1 MSKVAIITDS
11 TAYLPDDI
19 LEELKIT
26 VVPQVL
32 IWGGEEFMDG
42 VDIKPD
48 EFYTRLSK
56 ATVMPSTSQVTP
68 QSFIDAIKPLH
79 EQGYETLSILL
90 SDDLSGTIKSAIQ
103 AKDLLPEDAVIEIFD
118 SRTTAMALGFQVL
131 MVARAAAEGASM
143 RECLALAEQARDR
156 TGVVFA
162 VDTLEFLH
170 RGGRI
175 GTGSKF
181 LGTALNIK
189 PILEVTG
196 GKVEGIEKVRTRKK
210 SLNRLVELLDERIK
224 GRQPVRLATLHAN
237 AEEDAQ
243 QCLNMAI
250 ERFNPIET
258 IFSTVSPVIGTHAGP
273 GTVGLA
279 YLVEM

>member
-1 MSKVAIITDS
+1 MSKVAILTDS
-11 TAYLPDDI
+11 TAYIPDNI
-19 LEELKIT
+19 LEELHIN

-32 IWGGEEFMDG
+32 IWGEEEFMDG

-48 EFYTRLSK
+48 EFYQRLSK

-68 QSFIDAIKPLH
+68 QSFINMIMPLH
-79 EQGYETLSILL
+79 EQGYETLSILI
-90 SDDLSGTIKSAIQ
+90 SDDLSGTINSAIQ
-103 AKDLLPEDAVIEIFD
+103 AKDMLPEDAVFEIID
-118 SRTTAMALGFQVL
+118 SRTTSMALGFQVL

-143 RECLALAEQARDR
+143 KDCLALAEKARDL

-210 SLNRLVELLDERIK
+210 SLNRLVELLDERIA
-224 GRQPVRLATLHAN
+224 GRQPVRIATLHAN
-237 AEEDAQ
+237 AEADAQ
-243 QCLNMAI
+243 ECLNMAI

-258 IFSTVSPVIGTHAGP
+258 VFSTVSPAIGTHAGP

-279 YLVEM
+279 FMAGM